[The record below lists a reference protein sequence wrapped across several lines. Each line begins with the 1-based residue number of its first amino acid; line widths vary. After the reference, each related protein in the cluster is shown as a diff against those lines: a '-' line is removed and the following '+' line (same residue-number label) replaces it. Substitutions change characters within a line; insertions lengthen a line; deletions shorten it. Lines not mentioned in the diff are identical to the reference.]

1 MPRPCLLKLLA
12 SLLSLFVLHA
22 CNDTSS
28 STAPATT
35 TVTSAKA
42 LLAKSALSI
51 APKVASYRAALA
63 SNQQAILPLN
73 LTGDAQ
79 LAQTIALSH
88 APIIAQLTDNNQKLR
103 AEVMAVYP
111 LRESDYTDEAA
122 ECKSNRCYR
131 LEVYDFA
138 RNSLL
143 LGLANVSTGKM
154 ISWRADQGRKPE
166 IPERLKDLAIDIAI
180 HAPELTEALGG
191 VAPKWSDA
199 QMASTKT
206 ALNGTRCERSKHLCV
221 APTFVQGN
229 VAIWAIV
236 DLTDMKLV
244 GVQWTDVGTRTE
256 RVLAPAPT
264 EQSLAD
270 AAIMQKYCE
279 RNTALSRAGWELN
292 YMLTASD
299 GLRIGEVRFK
309 GKEFLTSAKLVD
321 WHVSYSAHEG
331 FGYADAIGCP
341 NFSSAAVLPFSAP
354 DISDIV
360 ENGSVT
366 GFKLE
371 QEFRSMGWPGA
382 CNYSYRQAYEFYADG
397 RFRPSAG
404 SIGAGCGND
413 GTYRPLL
420 RIEPAGRDWQ
430 FSALI
435 DGQFKPI
442 AQERYFLN
450 DDKLSA
456 DGSRFQ
462 LKNTDFSF
470 NIVPARGQFPFS
482 RSDNELVYVTASG
495 KLESLADQATRQT
508 SLADQAARQM
518 NQQSRDE
525 GASDLPTLGSCCNT
539 NFEQG
544 PEQFINATPEA
555 LNEGLVLWYVPQ
567 LKNDT
572 SEGREYCWAR
582 NQIKDGVIRAE
593 AFPCIGG
600 PMFVPI
606 ARDLGNSGG

>member
-1 MPRPCLLKLLA
+1 MLRPCLPKLFA
-12 SLLSLFVLHA
+12 LLTLFALYA
-22 CNDTSS
+22 CGDTTS
-28 STAPATT
+28 STATATT
-35 TVTSAKA
+35 PAPTNAKA
-42 LLAKSALSI
+42 LLASPALSI

-63 SNQQAILPLN
+63 NNQQAILPLN
-73 LTGDAQ
+73 LTGDAE

-111 LRESDYTDEAA
+111 LRESDYTEEAG

-143 LGLANVSTGKM
+143 LGLANISTGKM
-154 ISWRADQGRKPE
+154 TSWRSDQGRKPE

-256 RVLAPAPT
+256 SIPSPAPT

-279 RNTALSRAGWELN
+279 RNTKLSRAGWDLN

-299 GLRIGEVRFK
+299 GLRVGDVRFN

-321 WHVSYSAHEG
+321 WHVSYSAREG

-354 DISDIV
+354 SVSEIV

-371 QEFRSMGWPGA
+371 QEFRSTGWPGA

-420 RIEPAGRDWQ
+420 RIEPAGNAWQ
-430 FSALI
+430 LSALI
-435 DGQFKPI
+435 DGQFKPVS
-442 AQERYFLN
+442 QERYFLN
-450 DDKLSA
+450 DGKLSE
-456 DGSRFQ
+456 DGARFQ
-462 LKNTDFSF
+462 LKNADFAL
-470 NIVPARGQFPFS
+470 NLVPARGQFADS
-482 RSDNELVYVTASG
+482 RTDNELVYVTAAG
-495 KLESLADQATRQT
+495 KLQGA
-508 SLADQAARQM
+508 
-518 NQQSRDE
+518 QSRDE

-555 LNEGLVLWYVPQ
+555 LNDGLVLWYVPQ

-582 NQIKDGVIRAE
+582 NQIKDGVVRAE